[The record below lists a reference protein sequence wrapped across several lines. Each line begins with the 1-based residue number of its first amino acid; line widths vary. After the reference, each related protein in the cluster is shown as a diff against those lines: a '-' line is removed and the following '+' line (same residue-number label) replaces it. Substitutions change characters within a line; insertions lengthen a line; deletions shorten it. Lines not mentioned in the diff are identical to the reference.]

1 MRQSYE
7 LHGYREADTGP
18 RVYTRLQVVLAR
30 GEQENRKQHRQ
41 APVPEPPVEILFYIH
56 IHVF

>member
-7 LHGYREADTGP
+7 LQP